1 MRRMFDRAGWTLD
14 RIALGLVA
22 IFMLPAGLQAAFA
35 PESFYTDFPF
45 GRGWIAAS
53 GEAYD
58 EHLVRDVGALFLA
71 LVLAT
76 LWSVVKKWPLT
87 GLAAAWLLQGILH
100 FAYHVGHLDNLD
112 GADKAGMV
120 ITLASVPI
128 LAALALWDSLRRAR

>member
-22 IFMLPAGLQAAFA
+22 IFMLPVGLQAAFA
-35 PESFYTDFPF
+35 PESFYTDFPL

-58 EHLVRDVGALFLA
+58 EHLVRDVGVLFLA

-76 LWSVVKKWPLT
+76 LWSVAKKWPLV

-100 FAYHVGHLDNLD
+100 FAYHVGHLDDLD
-112 GADKAGMV
+112 SGDKVGMV
-120 ITLASVPI
+120 VTLASVPI